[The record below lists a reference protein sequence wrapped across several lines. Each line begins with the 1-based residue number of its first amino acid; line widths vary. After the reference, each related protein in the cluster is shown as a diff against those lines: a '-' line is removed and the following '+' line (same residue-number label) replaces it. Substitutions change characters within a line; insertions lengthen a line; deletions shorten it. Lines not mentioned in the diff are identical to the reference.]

1 MVLFMS
7 SQFEGPG
14 ENELAPSGWVRLG
27 EGVAPVLEARLQ
39 PIAPLEDRRTVTR
52 PERRGPGRRRV
63 LRIAA
68 ATRKKG
74 GGGRGDL
81 GKDLGVP
88 IGEVGRA
95 GRRIAL
101 GGCRSDV
108 RTQCSGNRHLGLV
121 AEGGVCFLRGPHHA
135 VRENHS
141 MVQPVGQCLPRRL
154 RPTVHEAQV
163 PKVHQLAVPGWS
175 RDVSSAARSE

>member
-1 MVLFMS
+1 M
-7 SQFEGPG
+7 
-14 ENELAPSGWVRLG
+14 
-27 EGVAPVLEARLQ
+27 LEARLQ

-63 LRIAA
+63 LRIAP

-95 GRRIAL
+95 GAESL
-101 GGCRSDV
+101 SEDV
-108 RTQCSGNRHLGLV
+108 DQM
-121 AEGGVCFLRGPHHA
+121 FGP
-135 VRENHS
+135 N
-141 MVQPVGQCLPRRL
+141 PVV
-154 RPTVHEAQV
+154 TAI
-163 PKVHQLAVPGWS
+163 
-175 RDVSSAARSE
+175 